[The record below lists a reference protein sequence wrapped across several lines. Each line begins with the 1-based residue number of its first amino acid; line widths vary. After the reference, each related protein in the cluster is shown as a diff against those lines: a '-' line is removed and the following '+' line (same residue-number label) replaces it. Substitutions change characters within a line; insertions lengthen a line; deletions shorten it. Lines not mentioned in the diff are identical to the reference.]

1 MRLHS
6 LLHALAHHGRRSGYT
21 HAHPHFHAHPHA
33 HPHGPHRAM
42 PWDGADWRF
51 AGRGH
56 GHGHHGGHD
65 GHGGGW
71 DRPGGGGGFG
81 GDDGEGWRR
90 GRKFSSEDLQLMLL
104 GLLEEQPSHGYE
116 LIKALDTRTNGFYK
130 PSPGM
135 VYPALTYL
143 EEVGHAS
150 VDNEGNKKRYRLA
163 EPGQRFLDENRERL
177 DFIFNKLQ
185 HAARKMAWLRRAM
198 AGEAPEDEAG
208 GWIPEFVAAR
218 VALKRALVARVDAP
232 VTEQRRIAAILA
244 QATAQIES
252 GAGGADA

>member
-6 LLHALAHHGRRSGYT
+6 LLRHAFAHHGCHPR
-21 HAHPHFHAHPHA
+21 HAHSTASHYDMGHT
-33 HPHGPHRAM
+33 HGPGWHLS
-42 PWDGADWRF
+42 
-51 AGRGH
+51 GRGH
-56 GHGHHGGHD
+56 G
-65 GHGGGW
+65 GHGEGW
-71 DRPGGGGGFG
+71 DRHGGGGFG

-116 LIKALDTRTNGFYK
+116 LIKALEARTNGFYK

-150 VDNEGNKKRYRLA
+150 VDSEGNKKRYRLA
-163 EPGQRFLDENRERL
+163 EPGQRYLDENRERL
-177 DFIFNKLQ
+177 DLILNKLK

-198 AGEAPEDEAG
+198 SGEAPEDEAG
-208 GWIPEFVAAR
+208 GWIPEFVEAR

-244 QATAQIES
+244 QATAQIE
-252 GAGGADA
+252 AGPGSTSA

>member
-1 MRLHS
+1 MRLSS
-6 LLHALAHHGRRSGYT
+6 LLRHALAHHRG
-21 HAHPHFHAHPHA
+21 HHCHPHFHGPRGHA
-33 HPHGPHRAM
+33 PAE
-42 PWDGADWRF
+42 
-51 AGRGH
+51 GRGWRAGGRRH
-56 GHGHHGGHD
+56 GGPGGHD
-65 GHGGGW
+65 GHPGGW
-71 DRPGGGGGFG
+71 DGPGGGSFG
-81 GDDGEGWRR
+81 GDDGDGWRR

-116 LIKALDTRTNGFYK
+116 LIKALEARTNGFYK

-150 VDNEGNKKRYRLA
+150 VDSEGNKKRYALA
-163 EPGQRFLDENRERL
+163 EPGKRFLDENRERL
-177 DFIFNKLQ
+177 EFMFNKLK

-198 AGEAPEDEAG
+198 AGEAPDDEAG
-208 GWIPEFVAAR
+208 GWIPEFVEAR

-232 VTEQRRIAAILA
+232 VSEQRRIAAILA

-252 GAGGADA
+252 GSGGAGS